1 MEKGL
6 LIVIDGLDGTGKQ
19 TQSEILYNTLTQE
32 GLDVKKISF
41 PVYESPSGQII
52 KDYLKGDIS
61 VSSGYDYLYD
71 ENIRLSMLYANDRML
86 NMFKKDENG
95 KTLVDY
101 YNEGYIIICD
111 RYTQSNYLYM
121 TKDMDDL
128 QFESYIHLMEWLEY
142 EIMRLPRPDLTIFL
156 KMTPE
161 KSLSLIEKRGEEKD
175 NHETKEILSQAYT
188 ALEQYE
194 RQCYMNKREDV
205 VIIDCLYDDDNGDTQ
220 IKSIEDI
227 SKLIFDSIQTLQELR
242 L

>member
-19 TQSEILYNTLTQE
+19 TQSEILYNALTQE

-52 KDYLKGDIS
+52 KDYLKGNIS
-61 VSSGYDYLYD
+61 VSSGYDCLYD

-86 NMFKKDENG
+86 NMFKKDANG

-175 NHETKEILSQAYT
+175 NHETKEILAQAYM

-227 SKLIFDSIQTLQELR
+227 SKLIFDSIQTLQEPR